1 MTIQLTELTQVV
13 HTLIDDV
20 GELKGQGLEGAYR
33 AKGHAY
39 FSRVIRWPHVL
50 TSDELVTII
59 ENARDRG
66 TLSETEAR
74 ELYEADV
81 VVRGK
86 RPEDGTDVYLVVE
99 VSWGVGL
106 YDVERAAQRAMLL
119 SHTGLTTIP
128 AVAGKTILL
137 EAAALAHQSQVWQVT
152 DGHAIPPASTH
163 H

>member
-1 MTIQLTELTQVV
+1 
-13 HTLIDDV
+13 V

-39 FSRVIRWPHVL
+39 FSRVIRRPHVL
-50 TSDELVTII
+50 TSDELMTII
-59 ENARDRG
+59 EDARDRG
-66 TLSETEAR
+66 ALSEAEAR

-86 RPEDGTDVYLVVE
+86 SPADGTDVYLVVE

-106 YDVERAAQRAMLL
+106 HDVERAAQRAVLL
-119 SHTGLTTIP
+119 SRTGLATLP

-137 EAAALAHQSQVWQVT
+137 EASALAHQSQVWQVT
-152 DGHAIPPASTH
+152 DGRAIPPTSSLH
-163 H
+163 